1 MLAIQ
6 ETQLDT
12 IAELFY
18 RLLRGEKPAQLPLPP
33 DAPENEYTQAVT
45 YINRFLAEYNEF
57 ADFMYSLSRGELDY
71 EPPKGK
77 MRVLQSFK
85 SLQASLRH
93 LTWKTQKIAAGD
105 FTQRVDFMGDFS
117 AAFNAMTQQLQQ
129 AFADL
134 ERANAE
140 LAEKNQQI
148 TSSIQYARRIQEAL
162 LPSPERMAQ
171 ASLGEHFII
180 YLPLSIVSGDFYWL
194 AQVNDDMLVAVVDC
208 TGHGVSGAM
217 LSMIGQTLLNKIVTE
232 DRMLDPA
239 QILER
244 LHRDVRAAL
253 QQHTGEAM
261 DGMDVCLCRL
271 HPGRQRVAFAGA
283 KRPLYLV
290 AGQEL
295 QEIKGDRK
303 PIGGRQKE
311 EQRVFTNQELAV
323 SPGDMLYLCS
333 DGLADQPDPD
343 QQKFG
348 SPQLRAVLAEL
359 APLPLNVQ
367 RARLLERVQAHQR
380 HEPQRD
386 DLTMFG
392 IRL

>member
-1 MLAIQ
+1 MLNLQ
-6 ETQLDT
+6 ETQLDAMT
-12 IAELFY
+12 ELFH
-18 RLLRGEKPAQLPLPP
+18 RLLRGEKPEMLSLPP
-33 DAPENEYTQAVT
+33 DAPENEYTQVVT
-45 YINRFLAEYNEF
+45 YINRFLAGYNEF

-105 FTQRVDFMGDFS
+105 FSQRVDFMGDFS

-171 ASLGEHFII
+171 APLGEHFII
-180 YLPLSIVSGDFYWL
+180 YLPLSIVSGDFYCL
-194 AQVNDDMLVAVVDC
+194 AEIDDDVLAAVVDC

-217 LSMIGQTLLNKIVTE
+217 LSMIGQTLLDKIVTE
-232 DRMLDPA
+232 DRLLDPA

-253 QQHTGEAM
+253 QQHTGETM

-271 HPGRQRVAFAGA
+271 HPGRQRVTFAGA

-311 EQRVFTNQELAV
+311 EQRTFTSQELAV
-323 SPGDMLYLCS
+323 SPGGMLYLCS
-333 DGLADQPDPD
+333 DGLADQPDPG

-359 APLPLNVQ
+359 ASLPLDVQ
-367 RARLLERVQAHQR
+367 RVRLLERLQAHQR

>member
-1 MLAIQ
+1 MLTLQ
-6 ETQLDT
+6 ETQLDAIT
-12 IAELFY
+12 EIFY
-18 RLLRGEKPAQLPLPP
+18 RLLRGEKPAQLSLPP
-33 DAPENEYTQAVT
+33 DAPENEYTQVVA
-45 YINRFLAEYNEF
+45 YINRFLSEYNEF

-71 EPPKGK
+71 DPPKGK

-140 LAEKNQQI
+140 LAEKNRQI

-171 ASLGEHFII
+171 ASLGEYFIL

-194 AQVNDDMLVAVVDC
+194 AQVNDDTLTAVVDC
-208 TGHGVSGAM
+208 TGHGVSGAL
-217 LSMIGQTLLNKIVTE
+217 LSMIGQMLLNKIVVE
-232 DRMLDPA
+232 ERILDPA

-244 LHRDVRAAL
+244 LHGDVRAAL
-253 QQHTGEAM
+253 QQRTGEAM
-261 DGMDVCLCRL
+261 DGMDVSLCRL
-271 HPGRQRVAFAGA
+271 HSERDRVTFAGA
-283 KRPLYLV
+283 KRPLYHV
-290 AGQEL
+290 TPQGL

-311 EQRVFTNQELAV
+311 DYRAFTNRDIAV
-323 SPGDMLYLCS
+323 KPGDMLYLCS

-343 QQKFG
+343 EQKFG

-359 APLPLNVQ
+359 APLPLDTQ
-367 RARLLERVQAHQR
+367 KARVIERLQAHQR

-386 DLTMFG
+386 DITMLG
-392 IRL
+392 IRV

>member
-1 MLAIQ
+1 MTIQ
-6 ETQLDT
+6 ETQLDAIT
-12 IAELFY
+12 ELFY
-18 RLLRGEKPAQLPLPP
+18 RLLRGEKSAQLSLPP

-45 YINRFLAEYNEF
+45 YINRFLAEYDEF

-93 LTWKTQKIAAGD
+93 LTWKTQRIAAGD

-171 ASLGEHFII
+171 ASLGEHFLI

-194 AQVNDDMLVAVVDC
+194 AQINDDVLVAVVDC

-232 DRMLDPA
+232 DRILDPA

-271 HPGRQRVAFAGA
+271 HPGRQRVTFAGA

-295 QEIKGDRK
+295 REIKGDRK

-311 EQRVFTNQELAV
+311 EQRTFTSQELAV
-323 SPGDMLYLCS
+323 SPGGMLYLCS

-348 SPQLRAVLAEL
+348 SPQLRAVLQEL
-359 APLPLNVQ
+359 ASLPLEAQ
-367 RARLLERVQAHQR
+367 KAQLLERLQAHQR